1 MKILEMIYVVIYF
14 FVVIV
19 AGIILYPLS
28 FLIGGT
34 HYEENGYDY

>member
-1 MKILEMIYVVIYF
+1 MKILEMIYVMIYF
-14 FVVIV
+14 FIAIL

-28 FLIGGT
+28 FLIAET